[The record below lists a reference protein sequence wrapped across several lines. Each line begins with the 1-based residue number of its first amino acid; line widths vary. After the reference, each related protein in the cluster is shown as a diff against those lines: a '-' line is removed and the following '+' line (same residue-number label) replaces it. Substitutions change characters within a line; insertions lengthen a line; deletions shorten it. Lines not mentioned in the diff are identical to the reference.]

1 MKFQTKTLNSHF
13 SSSNFFHLF
22 RKRNKIRT
30 WKKINSNCKNVN
42 LRLRIYITST
52 KAQSFFIYSY
62 YWKFQYFLSYKIYK
76 IYILIRKIQN
86 NLNFRKIKSFQLKKK
101 TIHYDKKKECVYQI
115 NIHSFSN
122 QHIYVFTSIIN
133 LFSTLLL
140 HDTIIIHFFTINMK
154 KII

>member
-1 MKFQTKTLNSHF
+1 MFFSECYMKFQTKTLNSHF

-101 TIHYDKKKECVYQI
+101 KFIMIRKKNMCIK
-115 NIHSFSN
+115 S
-122 QHIYVFTSIIN
+122 IY
-133 LFSTLLL
+133 
-140 HDTIIIHFFTINMK
+140 IHFLANIFMSLLR
-154 KII
+154 